1 MKNYY
6 KILGIERD
14 VHIIDIRKAYRKK
27 ALELH
32 PDKNTSPNASI
43 DFIEVNEAYSV
54 LKHATS
60 KVRYDKLYDHI
71 FGDKKTNETKY
82 NQRKASRTEF
92 VNNRAERGKAKA
104 QTKSNMKS
112 GQFEKQAN
120 RSGIFD
126 GLSMVIE
133 FIGNLLVAFL

>member
-14 VHIIDIRKAYRKK
+14 THIIDIRKAYRKK

-32 PDKNTSPNASI
+32 PDKNKSPNASK
-43 DFIEVNEAYSV
+43 DFIEINEAYSV
-54 LKHATS
+54 LKHSTS

-71 FGDKKTNETKY
+71 FGDKNTNERKY
-82 NQRKASRTEF
+82 NRRKSSRTDF
-92 VNNRAERGKAKA
+92 VNNRAERGRAKAK
-104 QTKSNMKS
+104 TKSKMKS
-112 GQFEKQAN
+112 DQFEKQAN

-126 GLSMVIE
+126 GFSIVLE
-133 FIGNLLVAFL
+133 FICSLLEAFV